1 MTYIHRNVPPNPGDL
16 PTFLRDE
23 LPEISRGTRFMVNL
37 TAAQI
42 AAPSATLLADR
53 EVIYRLSASP
63 YTLYHSNGSA
73 LIPIGSG
80 GAALSAKLQSLDAAN
95 TPGTFVKVVSATELG
110 YAAEGLGSE
119 SSVPSRADVDGRF
132 IRWFTS
138 MPADT
143 EPGTYGV
150 LFASGYPGV
159 PIVKTGGVWGFY
171 EHALTF
177 AQMLAISSPV
187 AGMRVEVSTI
197 AMGGDLGT
205 RNLNATF
212 RYDGTY
218 WKPLTPIVLDAISA
232 ATTNVLNSSTDPLKL
247 RNCAPPAGLFHPGA
261 MLRWEYMS
269 KPDALTGD
277 TARIEIRDNGVAG
290 TVMATHGSDSAGKQ
304 HGIAALWCQTANIL
318 TGGGNTVSSVDTGS
332 STTTQDVVTGA
343 AFDGSRTLDMCVNWV
358 TGGSDKNMA
367 LNLSHMVLYPYHTSG
382 GFTPPPP
389 PPAPTPP
396 SMPMGTLTAS
406 GTARNGPGRYA
417 GFKVTA
423 GTGAV
428 RVYNGPDSSYPLV
441 HEVTSPVVD
450 EWNYATGVDT
460 SDSDTWTKMQ
470 SAYAVLAGTG
480 QSVDY
485 AFEDFVGSL
494 YAEDVEATE
503 KTRITADYTAGTV
516 YWTAK
521 SGAGT
526 GAGTVGDP
534 YNGARA
540 LSDAIA
546 AGSVAPWSRIVF
558 DDANGAV
565 TIASDGADWPSTAA
579 VSSGFSQGSARNGG
593 TTDPRGIIFGDNM
606 VATSKASKLWFDFG
620 DGSTTS
626 IDWSGASNINRRAWA
641 GLRVQG
647 EQIVITGLKIEPP
660 NWSYIIDASTGATRI
675 AGTSGDAELRSFE
688 NNGIIAFGNGN
699 HIHNCHVVGD
709 KTWSRYAIMN
719 CVAEEG
725 VTGASSGLRG
735 SVSFCT
741 ATGCLSGMQVQTF
754 GATGYDLEIPTGC
767 DIHHNEFSDPGWGN
781 STWLD
786 LSVSGSGNAAAHGNG
801 IGIQGKFFGGVLIY
815 ANTITGGYQ
824 DGIAAGVA
832 AGAVIADNYIYDL
845 NRTSTRSHWAW
856 NGSTWAVTTVANNV
870 NSTAE
875 GNGIK
880 TGLRDKDR
888 KSGATWL
895 GTDGTAAT
903 GADSLFVAELR
914 PIVVRNII
922 RNVNS
927 SGITSN
933 ESNGG
938 FIHANEIVDPQ
949 GAGIL
954 LVGSRG
960 ITDASQSREGNWYIS
975 HNFVKKTVTGGSSW
989 VIRFESATNNTG
1001 RSWLY
1006 NNIFWPGASQNLA
1019 FVGSTYTATGAKN
1032 VWVQGTISGTYS
1044 TANDLTD
1051 SGSKTAAQA
1060 YVTSASGVKT
1070 SAGLPAANALRT
1082 AGTVTPQTGA
1092 RTYGCYLDFRGVALH
1107 ATTPCVGPCNAP

>member
-1 MTYIHRNVPPNPGDL
+1 
-16 PTFLRDE
+16 
-23 LPEISRGTRFMVNL
+23 MVNL

-80 GAALSAKLQSLDAAN
+80 GAAISAKLQSLDSASTAN
-95 TPGTFVKVVSATELG
+95 TVPVVSSASTLDFRAIG
-110 YAAEGLGSE
+110 QA
-119 SSVPSRADVDGRF
+119 SSVSLIDRAAGDNRYLRVFTTMPDGTVGVDGEF
-132 IRWFTS
+132 GALLETGQTPIF
-138 MPADT
+138 
-143 EPGTYGV
+143 
-150 LFASGYPGV
+150 
-159 PIVKTGGVWGFY
+159 IVKDSGEWTEFGV
-171 EHALTF
+171 
-177 AQMLAISSPV
+177 
-187 AGMRVEVSTI
+187 
-197 AMGGDLGT
+197 
-205 RNLNATF
+205 
-212 RYDGTY
+212 
-218 WKPLTPIVLDAISA
+218 
-232 ATTNVLNSSTDPLKL
+232 
-247 RNCAPPAGLFHPGA
+247 APPA
-261 MLRWEYMS
+261 
-269 KPDALTGD
+269 
-277 TARIEIRDNGVAG
+277 
-290 TVMATHGSDSAGKQ
+290 
-304 HGIAALWCQTANIL
+304 
-318 TGGGNTVSSVDTGS
+318 
-332 STTTQDVVTGA
+332 
-343 AFDGSRTLDMCVNWV
+343 
-358 TGGSDKNMA
+358 
-367 LNLSHMVLYPYHTSG
+367 
-382 GFTPPPP
+382 PPPP
-389 PPAPTPP
+389 PTPP

-428 RVYNGPDSSYPLV
+428 TVYNGPDSSYPLV
-441 HEVTSPVVD
+441 HEVSSPVVGD
-450 EWNYATGVDT
+450 WNYATGVDT
-460 SDSDTWTKMQ
+460 ADSDTWAKIQ
-470 SAYAVLAGTG
+470 SAFAVLAGTG
-480 QSVDY
+480 QSVDF

-503 KTRITADYTAGTV
+503 KTRITAAYTAGTV

-709 KTWSRYAIMN
+709 KTWSRYGILM

-725 VTGASSGLRG
+725 VSGASSGLRG
-735 SVSFCT
+735 SVAFCT
-741 ATGCLSGMQVQTF
+741 ASGCLSGMQVQTF

-767 DIHHNEFSDPGWGN
+767 DVHHNEFTAPGWGH
-781 STWLD
+781 STFLD
-786 LSVSGSGNAAAHGNG
+786 LSVSGSGNAAGHGNG

-824 DGIAAGVA
+824 DGIAAGVS
-832 AGAVIADNYIYDL
+832 AGAVCADNYIYDL
-845 NRTSTRSHWAW
+845 NRTTNRSEWYW
-856 NGSTWAVTTVANNV
+856 TGSAWAVRTLTN
-870 NSTAE
+870 TE

-880 TGLRDKDR
+880 TGLANKDR
-888 KSGATWL
+888 KSGSTWL
-895 GTDGTAAT
+895 GTDGTAAAGT
-903 GADSLFVAELR
+903 DSLFVAELR

-922 RNVNS
+922 RNVQ
-927 SGITSN
+927 GAGVTSN

-954 LVGSRG
+954 LVGLSK
-960 ITDASQSREGNWYIS
+960 TADLSRESNWYIS
-975 HNFVKKTVTGGSSW
+975 HNFVEKSVTGGSSW
-989 VIRFESATNNTG
+989 CFRMESNTNNIG
-1001 RSWLY
+1001 RAWLY
-1006 NNIFWPGASQNLA
+1006 NNIFWPGASQNLM
-1019 FVGSTYTATGAKN
+1019 FVGSGYTATGAKN
-1032 VWVQGTISGTYS
+1032 VFVQGTISGTYS

-1051 SGSKTAAQA
+1051 AGSKTAAQA